1 MGRRLRGGWGGAAFG
16 VLSFGGFCFLDKRLR
31 SKETDWEQSPDIQLL
46 TPHVALAD
54 LASVRQRTMTLTSIH
69 LFSAVLTQQLG
80 GGCVRTGCC
89 LCLFCRFIC

>member
-1 MGRRLRGGWGGAAFG
+1 MGRRLWGGG
-16 VLSFGGFCFLDKRLR
+16 GQHLVCCLSVVSVSLTSDYIQRKQTGN
-31 SKETDWEQSPDIQLL
+31 SPDIQLL

-89 LCLFCRFIC
+89 LCRFCSFIC